1 MTNELIKYF
10 FKKRKPYNNIRGEF
24 YFDILV
30 IVCLCK
36 DNNSMIWTGRTS
48 CYVGMV
54 EKLPSSRGVSN
65 KRESWAFVFEME
77 LFCCLTSF
85 LSDPYSLQPLMK
97 RWFHPFVSV
106 LTQGRLHL
114 WILRFLSQ
122 VIRCKQ
128 LFKVFEKNWG
138 LLTGCGPYSNLFRRA
153 VSQRDE
159 RL

>member
-54 EKLPSSRGVSN
+54 EKLPSSRGLSN

-77 LFCCLTSF
+77 LFCCLTSV

-97 RWFHPFVSV
+97 R
-106 LTQGRLHL
+106 
-114 WILRFLSQ
+114 
-122 VIRCKQ
+122 
-128 LFKVFEKNWG
+128 
-138 LLTGCGPYSNLFRRA
+138 
-153 VSQRDE
+153 
-159 RL
+159 